1 MFAAA
6 CGPSLLEV
14 RGDYS
19 LVAVHGFLIAETSPC
34 RAQTL
39 GAWASLVAAP
49 QTQYLWLISL
59 VAPWHVEILVLR
71 PGLESASPAFADRF
85 LTNEPQGKS

>member
-1 MFAAA
+1 MVCWLSWRQSLFIYFFNVCIFVWLCCMFAAA

-49 QTQYLWLISL
+49 QTQ
-59 VAPWHVEILVLR
+59 
-71 PGLESASPAFADRF
+71 
-85 LTNEPQGKS
+85 